1 MKRFK
6 KIYIE
11 ITNLCNLSCSFCPK
25 TKRKST
31 YMSQEHFER
40 IIGEIT
46 PFTDYVYLHV
56 KGEPLLHP
64 MLGSFLSICSKH
76 GLKVNITT
84 NGTLIKKALP
94 ELRAKEALRQINFSL
109 HSFGGGYE
117 EEEAYSPKEACSPK
131 EAGSSKEAGSPKE
144 TGSHKDTYSF
154 KESGRRDRYL
164 EDILEGADELLCSTA
179 TNISYRF
186 WNMDKIEDTHRT
198 PHKINATGKYL
209 NSLEKAYGYKG
220 SLKEDVKPGR
230 GIKLSERVYISR
242 DYEFTWPALT
252 EEEDDGCGFC
262 YGLRTHV
269 GILSD
274 GTVIPCCLDGEGV
287 ISLGNII
294 TTPFK
299 EIIDSPRA
307 KAIYD
312 GFSGRRAVEV
322 LCRKCGYRKKFGSLK

>member
-25 TKRKST
+25 TQRKST
-31 YMSQEHFER
+31 YMSQEYFER

-46 PFTDYVYLHV
+46 PFTDYIYLHV

-64 MLGSFLSICSKH
+64 MLGSFLSICNEH

-94 ELRAKEALRQINFSL
+94 ELRGREALRQINFSL
-109 HSFGGGYE
+109 HSFGGEYAE
-117 EEEAYSPKEACSPK
+117 E
-131 EAGSSKEAGSPKE
+131 EAGSPKE
-144 TGSHKDTYSF
+144 ICSP
-154 KESGRRDRYL
+154 KEADRRDRYL
-164 EDILEGADELLCSTA
+164 EDILEGAEELLHSTA

-186 WNMDKIEDTHRT
+186 WNMDKTEDTHRT
-198 PHKINATGKYL
+198 SHKINATDKYL
-209 NSLEKAYGYKG
+209 NRLEKVYGFNG
-220 SLKEDVKPGR
+220 RLKEEVKPGR

-252 EEEDDGCGFC
+252 EEEDDGYGFC

-274 GTVIPCCLDGEGV
+274 GTVVPCCLDGEGV

-294 TTPFK
+294 TTPFA

-307 KAIYD
+307 KALYD
-312 GFSGRRAVEV
+312 GFSGRRAAEE
-322 LCRKCGYRKKFGSLK
+322 LCRKCGYRKKFGSL